1 MAVDH
6 REERVN
12 DILPFVTNAQIG
24 DSTNPEFFESLGIR
38 NFDVCIVAIGNNF
51 QSSLET
57 TSNLTGGEY
66 MRDFLLVIVLLIL
79 FGFGFIIMK
88 KLDSFLE
95 ENRKA
100 ISSENEKEDVSLI
113 LLTTELSDSEIIHEI
128 RQFSK
133 KHENTK
139 ILICDDIDG
148 INKK

>member
-1 MAVDH
+1 
-6 REERVN
+6 
-12 DILPFVTNAQIG
+12 
-24 DSTNPEFFESLGIR
+24 
-38 NFDVCIVAIGNNF
+38 
-51 QSSLET
+51 
-57 TSNLTGGEY
+57 
-66 MRDFLLVIVLLIL
+66 MRDFLLVIVLLIM

-100 ISSENEKEDVSLI
+100 ISYENEKEDVSLI
-113 LLTTELSDSEIIHEI
+113 LLTTELSDTEIIHEI
-128 RQFSK
+128 RQFSQ

>member
-1 MAVDH
+1 M
-6 REERVN
+6 RV
-12 DILPFVTNAQIG
+12 
-24 DSTNPEFFESLGIR
+24 
-38 NFDVCIVAIGNNF
+38 
-51 QSSLET
+51 
-57 TSNLTGGEY
+57 
-66 MRDFLLVIVLLIL
+66 FLLVIVLLIL

-139 ILICDDIDG
+139 ILICNDVDE